1 MTQPPYVSIIIP
13 AYNEESRLPETL
25 ERVIAFMQSQPYESE
40 VIVVENGSADRTFQI
55 AQSYA
60 QRWECLKVIREAQA
74 GKGNAIRRG
83 MLAARGEYRFMCDAD
98 LSMPIEELPRFLPP
112 NHPGTDI
119 VIGSREAPG
128 AVRYHEPDFRH
139 VGGRLV
145 NWMIQLLALP
155 KLDDTQCGFKIFR
168 APVAEDLFSHQTILG
183 WSFDVEI
190 LFIARRRGYAIV
202 EMGIP
207 WYYRELSHV
216 SPLKDAVQLF
226 LDILKIR
233 WNTWRGIY
241 AQEV

>member
-25 ERVIAFMQSQPYESE
+25 ERVIAFMQAQSYECE
-40 VIVVENGSADRTFQI
+40 VLVVENGSSDNTFHI

-60 QRWECLKVIREAQA
+60 QGWERLKVIQEKQA

-83 MLAARGEYRFMCDAD
+83 MLEAKGDYRFMCDAD

-112 NHPGTDI
+112 NHAGADI

-128 AVRYHEPDFRH
+128 AVRYDEPDFRH

-145 NWMIQLLALP
+145 NWIIQLLALP
-155 KLDDTQCGFKIFR
+155 RLDDTQCGFKIFR
-168 APVAEDLFSHQTILG
+168 AAVAEDLFSRQTILG
-183 WSFDVEI
+183 WSFDIEI
-190 LFIARRRGYAIV
+190 LFIARRRGYIIV

-207 WYYRELSHV
+207 WYYRDLSHV

-226 LDILKIR
+226 FDILKIR
-233 WNTWRGIY
+233 WNTWRGVY

>member
-25 ERVIAFMQSQPYESE
+25 ERVMAFMQTQPYECE
-40 VIVVENGSADRTFQI
+40 VLVVENGSSDNTFQI

-60 QRWECLKVIREAQA
+60 QRWERLKVIQETQA

-83 MLAARGEYRFMCDAD
+83 MLEAKGEYRFMCDAD

-112 NHPGTDI
+112 NHAGADI

-128 AVRYHEPDFRH
+128 AVRYDEPDFRH

-145 NWMIQLLALP
+145 NWIIQLLALP

-168 APVAEDLFSHQTILG
+168 APVAEDLFSRQTILG
-183 WSFDVEI
+183 WSFDIEI

-226 LDILKIR
+226 FDILKIR
-233 WNTWRGIY
+233 WNTWRGVY